1 MANQIKISFQ
11 GYSPFIIFEHCSADK
26 GSIAQQGGDMEEKMI
41 NVNIEVSLPK
51 FGGNQQEIAENTIKE
66 WIERVEKLS

>member
-1 MANQIKISFQ
+1 
-11 GYSPFIIFEHCSADK
+11 
-26 GSIAQQGGDMEEKMI
+26 MEEKMI